1 MFMLRDGRLLYAGG
15 YMGGA
20 SGAVPGIIN
29 PTTGAFSTIPATGQ
43 FIQRDQAASVM
54 LPPAQA
60 QRFLTV
66 GGGDPATHDVAI
78 IDMNA
83 ATPTYAPGPSAHFA
97 RMHGN
102 AVILPD
108 RTVHVSGGSGI
119 GEDVATA
126 VLNSEL
132 YDPASNAWTV
142 AATATV
148 PRLYH
153 SVALL
158 LPDGRVI
165 TAGSNPHRTD
175 DELRLELYHPPYLF
189 RGPRPSI
196 DYVGPLWTHGG
207 TVDLRTPEAEA
218 IKWVH
223 LIRPMATT
231 HSLDTEQRLVE
242 LHFHCHDDCHIS
254 VEVPKEATIAPLG
267 WYMLFI
273 VDHHGIPSV
282 AKWVLLTRP

>member
-1 MFMLRDGRLLYAGG
+1 MFLLRNGKVLYAGG

-20 SGAVPGIIN
+20 AGAVPGVTD
-29 PTTGAFSTIPATGQ
+29 PVTGGFSAIPATAQ
-43 FIQRDQAASVM
+43 YAQRDQAASVM

-66 GGGDPATHDVAI
+66 GGGDPATADVAI
-78 IDMNA
+78 VDMTA
-83 ATPTYAPGPSAHFA
+83 ATPTFAPAPSANFA
-97 RMHGN
+97 RMHAN

-119 GEDVATA
+119 GEDPMTA
-126 VLNSEL
+126 VLTSEL
-132 YDPASNAWTV
+132 YHPATGTWTV
-142 AATATV
+142 AAAATV

-189 RGPRPSI
+189 RGSRPSI
-196 DYVGPLWTHGG
+196 DYVASPWTYGG
-207 TVDLRTPEAEA
+207 STYFPTPAA
-218 IKWVH
+218 
-223 LIRPMATT
+223 R
-231 HSLDTEQRLVE
+231 
-242 LHFHCHDDCHIS
+242 
-254 VEVPKEATIAPLG
+254 
-267 WYMLFI
+267 
-273 VDHHGIPSV
+273 
-282 AKWVLLTRP
+282 